1 MNTGYLLREGW
12 RCISRRRTQFI
23 LASLVIAACIML
35 MTVFLIITFA
45 LSVLLNVI
53 AKRGEIYA
61 FVTDAAAA
69 DCISIVSQ
77 ASMLEGVQ
85 EVRFVTKDEAPA
97 ELRTDLGDDVDLLNA
112 IDSNPLPA
120 SLRLTLGPGLSSF
133 EQLANLEQKLRLLPG
148 VTEVWSSKD
157 AIMQLARAVRTASFV
172 DGVVLLIT
180 VVSSIFI
187 VFQAVDSSVSS
198 HRQEIEIM
206 ELVGASPLTVRLPFI
221 LQGTAQGICGGL
233 IAFLILIVIYI
244 ITRSSVPI
252 PEIPMIQTF
261 ALDVSL
267 GLTFGFVGSIFALRR
282 RV

>member
-1 MNTGYLLREGW
+1 
-12 RCISRRRTQFI
+12 
-23 LASLVIAACIML
+23 

-85 EVRFVTKDEAPA
+85 EVRFVTKDEALA